1 MSLSEEQIALLIW
14 KSINKRLTDEE
25 TTILET
31 YVNESPFNREKWEEL
46 ANGRSM
52 ENKIKAYEHRADHKA
67 ANLRKIRSMIKVS
80 PHNNFYQIKKWVAA
94 AAAAIILVASIPWV
108 YLLLQGKKIL
118 QQNISSTKKPLHD
131 LLPGGNKAILTLSD
145 GSVILLDTMGKSI
158 TRQGTTRILNK
169 GGELVYQNG
178 TAPSGETL
186 YNTVSI
192 PRGGQ
197 YRLLLPDG
205 SKVWLNA
212 ASSLRFPAS
221 FSGTER
227 RVFLSGEAYFEVAKN
242 TAMPFKVSV
251 NDLEVQVTGTHFN
264 INSYAD
270 EQNITTTLLEGSVKV
285 SRNGQI
291 RTLCPS
297 QEVHLTRNG
306 QLTQPVTVDVY
317 AAVAWK
323 EGYFYFKHSGLK
335 EIMRQLARWYDVDI
349 IYQGNIPAGY
359 FSGEMPKDAKASQ
372 VLEILKESGV
382 RFTIEDKKIIVAG

>member
-1 MSLSEEQIALLIW
+1 
-14 KSINKRLTDEE
+14 
-25 TTILET
+25 
-31 YVNESPFNREKWEEL
+31 
-46 ANGRSM
+46 
-52 ENKIKAYEHRADHKA
+52 
-67 ANLRKIRSMIKVS
+67 MIKVS